1 MDFDW
6 IDFIVQILSSI
17 LIGISSL
24 VLLVLLLF
32 EHKKRNQKNE
42 ERNREIIKRQVE
54 ERELTKK

>member
-54 ERELTKK
+54 EKELTKK